1 MRNEGLGSWPARR
14 ARKTPRRVALVHG
27 GLSAARG
34 GPSTDD
40 GGPSTECG
48 GRSANAGGPSTEYGG
63 RSANAGGPSTEYR
76 GRSTSTGDLSTD
88 YRTLHTRVT
97 RLAHALRTRGIR
109 RGDRVAYLGPN
120 HPAYLE
126 TLFAAGTLGAVFV
139 PLNTRLAG
147 PEIAYQLTDS
157 GAKALV
163 HAPSHAA
170 VVAGL
175 PGHTDVRTYIE
186 VGTEY
191 EQVLAAA
198 SEEPIDEPVGL
209 DDTCIIMYTSGTT
222 GRPKGAMLT
231 HGNLIWNAVNVLV
244 DTDLIAD
251 ERALVSAP
259 LFHTAG
265 LNMLTLPV
273 LLKGGTCVLVE
284 SFDPAAT
291 LDLIEQHRITF
302 MFGVPTMFEQVARH
316 PRWADTDLS
325 SLRILTCGGSPVP
338 TPLIAAY
345 QERGLTFLQGY
356 GMTEAAPGTLFLDAE
371 HAVSKAG
378 SAGVPHFFSD
388 VRVVRPD
395 FTPVDVGETGEIVV
409 RGPHVMPGY
418 WGLPEETAASFTDGW
433 FRSGDAARVDE
444 DDYVYIVDRM
454 KDMII
459 SGGENVYP
467 AEIEDLLLA
476 HPDIDEC
483 AVIGVADDKWGEV
496 PRAVVV
502 PREGAALDPDEVLAS
517 LAGRLAKYKIP
528 KSLVVADELPRTASG
543 KLLKSRVRS
552 RYGNNPQA
560 KDAT

>member
-14 ARKTPRRVALVHG
+14 ARKTPQRTALIHG
-27 GLSAARG
+27 DTSL
-34 GPSTDD
+34 T
-40 GGPSTECG
+40 
-48 GRSANAGGPSTEYGG
+48 YG
-63 RSANAGGPSTEYR
+63 ELYE
-76 GRSTSTGDLSTD
+76 
-88 YRTLHTRVT
+88 RTT
-97 RLAHALRTRGIR
+97 RLAHALRAVGVR
-109 RGDRVAYLGPN
+109 RGDRIAYLGPN
-120 HPAYLE
+120 HPSYLE

-147 PEIAYQLTDS
+147 PEIAYQLADS
-157 GAKALV
+157 GARALV
-163 HAPSHAA
+163 YGAGFTAL
-170 VVAGL
+170 VAGL
-175 PGHTDVRTYIE
+175 PGGGTDVRTFVEI
-186 VGTEY
+186 GTEY
-191 EQVLAAA
+191 EALLAGA
-198 SEEPIDEPVGL
+198 ETDPIDQPVAA

-231 HGNLIWNAVNVLV
+231 HGNIIWNAVNVLV
-244 DTDLIAD
+244 DQDVITD

-284 SFDPAAT
+284 SFVPET
-291 LDLIEQHRITF
+291 TFDLIERHRITF
-302 MFGVPTMFEQVARH
+302 MFGVPTMFDQIARH
-316 PRWADTDLS
+316 PRWADADLS
-325 SLRILTCGGSPVP
+325 SLRMLSCGGSPVP
-338 TPLIAAY
+338 TPLIARF

-395 FTPVDVGETGEIVV
+395 MTPVDVDEPGEVVV

-418 WGLPEETAASFTDGW
+418 WGLPEETAAVFADGW

-444 DDYVYIVDRM
+444 DGYVFIVDRI

-459 SGGENVYP
+459 SGGENIYP
-467 AEIEDLLLA
+467 AEIEDQLLA
-476 HPDIDEC
+476 HPDIVEC
-483 AVIGVADDKWGEV
+483 AVIGVPDDKWGEV

-502 PREGAALDPDEVLAS
+502 PREGVSLDADEVLAS

-528 KSLVVADELPRTASG
+528 KSVVIADELPRTASG
-543 KLLKSRVRS
+543 KLLKARVRKAFGTNS
-552 RYGNNPQA
+552 
-560 KDAT
+560 

>member
-14 ARKTPRRVALVHG
+14 ARKTPHRTALIHG
-27 GLSAARG
+27 DTTVSYAELYAR
-34 GPSTDD
+34 T
-40 GGPSTECG
+40 
-48 GRSANAGGPSTEYGG
+48 
-63 RSANAGGPSTEYR
+63 
-76 GRSTSTGDLSTD
+76 
-88 YRTLHTRVT
+88 T
-97 RLAHALRTRGIR
+97 RLAHALRALGLR
-109 RGDRVAYLGPN
+109 RGDRIAYLGPN
-120 HPAYLE
+120 HPSYLE

-139 PLNTRLAG
+139 PLNPRLAG
-147 PEIAYQLTDS
+147 PEIAYQLSDS

-163 HAPSHAA
+163 YAPSLAGL
-170 VVAGL
+170 VAGL
-175 PGHTDVRTYIE
+175 PGNAHVRTFVE
-186 VGTEY
+186 VGSWY
-191 EQVLAAA
+191 EELIGQAA
-198 SEEPIDEPVGL
+198 EEPIDQPVTAE
-209 DDTCIIMYTSGTT
+209 DTCIIMYTSGTT

-231 HGNLIWNAVNVLV
+231 HGNLTWNAVNVLV
-244 DTDLIAD
+244 DHDVTAD

-291 LDLIEQHRITF
+291 LDLIERHRITF
-302 MFGVPTMFEQVARH
+302 MFGVPTMFDQVARH
-316 PRWADTDLS
+316 PRWADADLS

-338 TPLIAAY
+338 TRLIAAY

-356 GMTEAAPGTLFLDAE
+356 GMTEASPGTLFLDAE
-371 HAVSKAG
+371 HAVGKAG

-395 FTPVDVGETGEIVV
+395 FTPVDIGETGEVVV

-418 WGLPEETAASFTDGW
+418 WGLPDETAAVFADGW

-444 DDYVYIVDRM
+444 DGYVFIVDRI

-459 SGGENVYP
+459 SGGENIYP
-467 AEIEDLLLA
+467 AEIEDLLLG
-476 HPDIDEC
+476 HPGIVEC

-502 PREGAALDPDEVLAS
+502 PREGVELDPDEVLAS

-528 KSLVVADELPRTASG
+528 KSVVVVDELPRTASG
-543 KLLKSRVRS
+543 KLLKARVRT
-552 RYGNNPQA
+552 RYGTT
-560 KDAT
+560 DS

>member
-14 ARKTPRRVALVHG
+14 ARKTPHRTALVHG
-27 GLSAARG
+27 DR
-34 GPSTDD
+34 P
-40 GGPSTECG
+40 
-48 GRSANAGGPSTEYGG
+48 
-63 RSANAGGPSTEYR
+63 
-76 GRSTSTGDLSTD
+76 TD
-88 YRTLHTRVT
+88 YRTLHTRTT
-97 RLAHALRTRGIR
+97 RLAHALRAAGVR
-109 RGDRVAYLGPN
+109 RGDRIAYLGPN
-120 HPAYLE
+120 HPAFLE
-126 TLFAAGTLGAVFV
+126 TLFAAGTIGAVFV

-147 PEIAYQLTDS
+147 PELAYQLADS
-157 GAKALV
+157 GTRVLV
-163 HAPSHAA
+163 HAPDRGALPDAPQVHTYVHVGEQYERLLAGAA
-170 VVAGL
+170 
-175 PGHTDVRTYIE
+175 D
-186 VGTEY
+186 
-191 EQVLAAA
+191 
-198 SEEPIDEPVGL
+198 EPIDEPVAP

-231 HGNLIWNAVNVLV
+231 HANLTWNAVNVLV
-244 DTDLIAD
+244 DTDLTAD

-273 LLKGGTCVLVE
+273 LLKGGSCVLVE

-291 LDLIEQHRITF
+291 LDLVERHRITF
-302 MFGVPTMFEQVARH
+302 MFGVPTMFDQVARH
-316 PRWADTDLS
+316 PRWAGADLS

-345 QERGLTFLQGY
+345 QARGLTFLQGY

-371 HAVSKAG
+371 HAVGKAG

-395 FTPVDVGETGEIVV
+395 LTPVGAGETGEVVV
-409 RGPHVMPGY
+409 RGPHVMAGY
-418 WGLPEETAASFTDGW
+418 WGLPEETAACFTDGW

-444 DDYVYIVDRM
+444 DGYVYVVDRI
-454 KDMII
+454 KDLII

-476 HPDIDEC
+476 HPGIAEC
-483 AVIGVADDKWGEV
+483 AVIGVPDDTWGEV

-502 PREGAALDPDEVLAS
+502 PHEGVPLDPDEVLAS

-528 KSLVVADELPRTASG
+528 KSVVITDGLPRTASG
-543 KLLKSRVRS
+543 KLLKSRVRG
-552 RYGNNPQA
+552 RYGNPN
-560 KDAT
+560 T

>member
-14 ARKTPRRVALVHG
+14 ARKTPHRTALIHG
-27 GLSAARG
+27 DTTVSYAELYAR
-34 GPSTDD
+34 T
-40 GGPSTECG
+40 
-48 GRSANAGGPSTEYGG
+48 
-63 RSANAGGPSTEYR
+63 
-76 GRSTSTGDLSTD
+76 
-88 YRTLHTRVT
+88 T
-97 RLAHALRTRGIR
+97 RLAHALRTLGLR
-109 RGDRVAYLGPN
+109 RGDRIAYLGPN
-120 HPAYLE
+120 HPSYLE
-126 TLFAAGTLGAVFV
+126 TLFAAGTLGVVFV
-139 PLNTRLAG
+139 PLNPRLAG
-147 PEIAYQLTDS
+147 PEIAYQLSDS

-163 HAPSHAA
+163 YAPSLAGL
-170 VVAGL
+170 VAGL
-175 PGHTDVRTYIE
+175 PGNAHVRTFVE
-186 VGTEY
+186 VGSWY
-191 EQVLAAA
+191 EELIDQAA
-198 SEEPIDEPVGL
+198 EEPIDQPVTAE
-209 DDTCIIMYTSGTT
+209 DMSIIMYTSGTT

-231 HGNLIWNAVNVLV
+231 HGNLTWNAVNVLV
-244 DTDLIAD
+244 DHDLIAD

-291 LDLIEQHRITF
+291 LDLIERHRITF
-302 MFGVPTMFEQVARH
+302 MFGVPTMFDQVARH
-316 PRWADTDLS
+316 PRWADADLS

-356 GMTEAAPGTLFLDAE
+356 GMTEASPGTLFLDAE
-371 HAVSKAG
+371 HAVGKAG

-395 FTPVDVGETGEIVV
+395 FTPVDSGETGEVVV

-418 WGLPEETAASFTDGW
+418 WGLPDETAAVFADGW

-444 DDYVYIVDRM
+444 DGYVFIVDRI

-459 SGGENVYP
+459 SGGENIYP
-467 AEIEDLLLA
+467 AEIEDLLLG
-476 HPDIDEC
+476 HPGIVEC

-502 PREGAALDPDEVLAS
+502 PREGVELDPDEVLAS
-517 LAGRLAKYKIP
+517 LAGHLAKYKIP
-528 KSLVVADELPRTASG
+528 KSVVVVDELPRTASG
-543 KLLKSRVRS
+543 KLLKTRVRT
-552 RYGNNPQA
+552 RYGTT
-560 KDAT
+560 DS

>member
-14 ARKTPRRVALVHG
+14 ARKTPHRTALIHG
-27 GLSAARG
+27 DTSVDYATLYAR
-34 GPSTDD
+34 T
-40 GGPSTECG
+40 
-48 GRSANAGGPSTEYGG
+48 
-63 RSANAGGPSTEYR
+63 
-76 GRSTSTGDLSTD
+76 
-88 YRTLHTRVT
+88 T
-97 RLAHALRTRGIR
+97 RLAHALRERGVR
-109 RGDRVAYLGPN
+109 RGDRVAHLGPN
-120 HPAYLE
+120 HPSYLE

-147 PEIAYQLTDS
+147 PEIAYQLADS

-163 HAPSHAA
+163 YAPSHAGL
-170 VVAGL
+170 VAGL
-175 PGHTDVRTYIE
+175 PGHTDVRTYLE
-186 VGTEY
+186 TGAAY
-191 EQVLAAA
+191 EEALAAA
-198 SEEPIDEPVGL
+198 SDEPIDTPVTA
-209 DDTCIIMYTSGTT
+209 DDTCLIMYTSGTT

-231 HGNLIWNAVNVLV
+231 HGNITWNALNVLV

-265 LNMLTLPV
+265 LNMMTLPV
-273 LLKGGTCVLVE
+273 LLKGGTCVLVGA
-284 SFDPAAT
+284 FDPAGV
-291 LDLIEQHRITF
+291 LDLIERHRITF
-302 MFGVPTMFEQVARH
+302 MFGVPTMFEQMARH
-316 PRWADTDLS
+316 PRWPAADLS

-395 FTPVDVGETGEIVV
+395 LAPVEVGETGEVVV

-418 WGLPEETAASFTDGW
+418 WGLPEETAASFADGW

-444 DDYVYIVDRM
+444 DGYVFIVDRI

-459 SGGENVYP
+459 SGGENIYP
-467 AEIEDLLLA
+467 AEVEDLLLG
-476 HPDIDEC
+476 HPDIAEC
-483 AVIGVADDKWGEV
+483 AVIGVPDDKWGEV
-496 PRAVVV
+496 ARAVVV

-517 LAGRLAKYKIP
+517 LSGRLAKYKIP
-528 KSLVVADELPRTASG
+528 KSVVLADELPRTASG
-543 KLLKSRVRS
+543 KLLKSQVRN
-552 RYGNNPQA
+552 RYGSR
-560 KDAT
+560 

>member
-14 ARKTPRRVALVHG
+14 ARKTPHRTALVHG
-27 GLSAARG
+27 
-34 GPSTDD
+34 
-40 GGPSTECG
+40 EQ
-48 GRSANAGGPSTEYGG
+48 
-63 RSANAGGPSTEYR
+63 
-76 GRSTSTGDLSTD
+76 STD
-88 YRTLHTRVT
+88 YRTLYSRTT
-97 RLAHALRTRGIR
+97 RLAHALRARGVR
-109 RGDRVAYLGPN
+109 RGDRIAYLGPN
-120 HPAYLE
+120 HPSYLE

-147 PEIAYQLTDS
+147 PEIAYQLADS

-163 HAPSHAA
+163 YGPSHAGL
-170 VVAGL
+170 VAGL
-175 PGHTDVRTYIE
+175 PGNSDVRTYLE
-186 VGTEY
+186 VGAEY
-191 EQVLAAA
+191 EGELAAA
-198 SEEPIDEPVGL
+198 SDEPVDTPVTP

-231 HGNLIWNAVNVLV
+231 HGNLTWNAVNVLV
-244 DTDLIAD
+244 DTDLTAD

-273 LLKGGTCVLVE
+273 LLKGGRCVLVE
-284 SFDPAAT
+284 AFDPEAT
-291 LDLIEQHRITF
+291 FGLIERHRITF
-302 MFGVPTMFEQVARH
+302 MFGVPTMFEQIARH
-316 PRWADTDLS
+316 PRWADADLS

-356 GMTEAAPGTLFLDAE
+356 GMTEASPGTLFLDAE

-388 VRVVRPD
+388 VRVLRPD
-395 FTPVDVGETGEIVV
+395 LTPVEAGETGEVVV

-418 WGLPEETAASFTDGW
+418 WGLPEETAASFADGW

-444 DDYVYIVDRM
+444 DGYVHIVDRI

-459 SGGENVYP
+459 SGGENIYP

-476 HPDIDEC
+476 HPDIVEC
-483 AVIGVADDKWGEV
+483 AVIGVSDDKWGEV

-502 PREGAALDPDEVLAS
+502 PREGVSLDPDEVLAS
-517 LAGRLAKYKIP
+517 LSGRLAKYKIP
-528 KSLVVADELPRTASG
+528 KSVVVADELPRTASG

-552 RYGNNPQA
+552 RFG
-560 KDAT
+560 TES

>member
-14 ARKTPRRVALVHG
+14 ARKTPHRTALIHG
-27 GLSAARG
+27 DTTVSYAELYAR
-34 GPSTDD
+34 T
-40 GGPSTECG
+40 
-48 GRSANAGGPSTEYGG
+48 
-63 RSANAGGPSTEYR
+63 
-76 GRSTSTGDLSTD
+76 
-88 YRTLHTRVT
+88 T
-97 RLAHALRTRGIR
+97 RLAHALRALGLR
-109 RGDRVAYLGPN
+109 RGDRIAYLGPN
-120 HPAYLE
+120 HPSYLE

-139 PLNTRLAG
+139 PLNPRLAG
-147 PEIAYQLTDS
+147 PEIAYQLSDS

-163 HAPSHAA
+163 YAPSLAGL
-170 VVAGL
+170 VAGL
-175 PGHTDVRTYIE
+175 PGNAHVRTFVE
-186 VGTEY
+186 VGSWY
-191 EQVLAAA
+191 EELIDQAA
-198 SEEPIDEPVGL
+198 EEPIDQPVTAE
-209 DDTCIIMYTSGTT
+209 DMCIIMYTSGTT

-231 HGNLIWNAVNVLV
+231 HGNLTWNAVNVLV
-244 DTDLIAD
+244 DHDLIAD

-291 LDLIEQHRITF
+291 LDLIARHRITF
-302 MFGVPTMFEQVARH
+302 MFGVPTMFDQVARH
-316 PRWADTDLS
+316 PRWADADLS

-338 TPLIAAY
+338 TPLITAY

-356 GMTEAAPGTLFLDAE
+356 GMTEASPGTLFLDAE
-371 HAVSKAG
+371 HAVGKAG

-395 FTPVDVGETGEIVV
+395 LTPVDIGETGEVVV

-418 WGLPEETAASFTDGW
+418 WGLPDETAAVIADGW

-444 DDYVYIVDRM
+444 DGYVFIVDRI

-459 SGGENVYP
+459 SGGENIYP
-467 AEIEDLLLA
+467 AEIEDLLLG
-476 HPDIDEC
+476 HPGIVEC

-502 PREGAALDPDEVLAS
+502 PREGVELDPDEVLAS

-528 KSLVVADELPRTASG
+528 KSVVVVDELPRTASG
-543 KLLKSRVRS
+543 KLLKARVRT
-552 RYGNNPQA
+552 RYGTTDSSA
-560 KDAT
+560 RKCT

>member
-14 ARKTPRRVALVHG
+14 ARKTPHRTALIHHG
-27 GLSAARG
+27 TTL
-34 GPSTDD
+34 T
-40 GGPSTECG
+40 
-48 GRSANAGGPSTEYGG
+48 YG
-63 RSANAGGPSTEYR
+63 ALHE
-76 GRSTSTGDLSTD
+76 
-88 YRTLHTRVT
+88 RTT
-97 RLAHALRTRGIR
+97 RLAHALRARGVR

-120 HPAYLE
+120 HPSYLE

-139 PLNTRLAG
+139 PLNIRLAG
-147 PEIAYQLTDS
+147 PEIAYQLDDS
-157 GAKALV
+157 GAKVLV
-163 HAPSHAA
+163 YGPSLAGL
-170 VVAGL
+170 VAGL
-175 PGHTDVRTYIE
+175 PGHSDVRTYVE
-186 VGTEY
+186 VGGEY
-191 EQVLAAA
+191 DQLLASAK
-198 SEEPIDEPVGL
+198 DEPVDEPVSA

-231 HGNLIWNAVNVLV
+231 HANLTWNAVNVLV
-244 DTDLIAD
+244 DQDLIAD

-273 LLKGGTCVLVE
+273 LLKGGTCVLAE
-284 SFDPAAT
+284 AFEPAAT
-291 LDLIEQHRITF
+291 FDLIERHRITF
-302 MFGVPTMFEQVARH
+302 MFGVPTMFDQVARH
-316 PRWADTDLS
+316 PRWADADLS
-325 SLRILTCGGSPVP
+325 SLRMLSCGGSPVP

-356 GMTEAAPGTLFLDAE
+356 GMTEASPGTLFLDAE
-371 HAVSKAG
+371 HAVAKAG

-395 FTPVDVGETGEIVV
+395 LAPADVGETGEVVV

-418 WGLPEETAASFTDGW
+418 WGLPEETAAVFSDGW

-444 DDYVYIVDRM
+444 DGYVTIVDRI

-459 SGGENVYP
+459 SGGENIYP
-467 AEIEDLLLA
+467 AEIEDQLLT
-476 HPDIDEC
+476 HPDIVEC
-483 AVIGVADDKWGEV
+483 AVIGVPDEKWGET

-502 PREGAALDPDEVLAS
+502 PRSGAELDPAEVIAS

-528 KSLVVADELPRTASG
+528 KSVVLADELPRTASG

-552 RYGNNPQA
+552 RYGTDLRAHPGTETGTEA
-560 KDAT
+560 GTAPGTHSGTDYP

>member
-14 ARKTPRRVALVHG
+14 ARKTPHRTALVYGGSSTVGGGSSADHG
-27 GLSAARG
+27 GS
-34 GPSTDD
+34 STD
-40 GGPSTECG
+40 
-48 GRSANAGGPSTEYGG
+48 AGGS
-63 RSANAGGPSTEYR
+63 
-76 GRSTSTGDLSTD
+76 STD
-88 YRTLHTRVT
+88 YGTLHTRTT
-97 RLAHALRTRGIR
+97 RLAHALRARGVR
-109 RGDRVAYLGPN
+109 RGDRIAYLGPN
-120 HPAYLE
+120 HPSYLE
-126 TLFAAGTLGAVFV
+126 TLFAAGILGAVFV
-139 PLNTRLAG
+139 PLNTRLVG
-147 PEIAYQLTDS
+147 PEIAHQLTDS
-157 GAKALV
+157 GAKILV
-163 HAPSHAA
+163 YGPTHAGL
-170 VVAGL
+170 VAGL
-175 PGHTDVRTYIE
+175 PGSTDVRTYLE
-186 VGTEY
+186 VGPEY
-191 EQVLAAA
+191 EELLAAA
-198 SEEPIDEPVGL
+198 SDEPIDEPVTA

-231 HGNLIWNAVNVLV
+231 HGNLAWNAINVLV

-284 SFDPAAT
+284 AFDPAAT
-291 LDLIEQHRITF
+291 FDLIEQHRITF
-302 MFGVPTMFEQVARH
+302 MFGVPTMFDQLARH
-316 PRWADTDLS
+316 PRWADADLS
-325 SLRILTCGGSPVP
+325 SLRILTCGGSPVAS
-338 TPLIAAY
+338 PLIAAY

-388 VRVVRPD
+388 VRVARPD
-395 FTPVDVGETGEIVV
+395 LTPADIGETGEVVV

-418 WGLPEETAASFTDGW
+418 WGLPEETAAVFADGW
-433 FRSGDAARVDE
+433 FRSGDAARTDE
-444 DDYVYIVDRM
+444 DGYVYIVDRM

-459 SGGENVYP
+459 SGGENIYP

-476 HPDIDEC
+476 HPDIVEC

-502 PREGAALDPDEVLAS
+502 PREGASPDPDEVLAS

-528 KSLVVADELPRTASG
+528 KSMVVADELPRTASG
-543 KLLKSRVRS
+543 KLLKSRVRK
-552 RYGNNPQA
+552 RFGDQ
-560 KDAT
+560 

>member
-14 ARKTPRRVALVHG
+14 ARKTPHRTALIHG
-27 GLSAARG
+27 DTTRTYAGLY
-34 GPSTDD
+34 D
-40 GGPSTECG
+40 
-48 GRSANAGGPSTEYGG
+48 
-63 RSANAGGPSTEYR
+63 
-76 GRSTSTGDLSTD
+76 
-88 YRTLHTRVT
+88 RTT
-97 RLAHALRTRGIR
+97 RLAHALRERGVR
-109 RGDRVAYLGPN
+109 RGDRIAYLGPN
-120 HPAYLE
+120 HPSYLE

-147 PEIAYQLTDS
+147 PEIAYQLADS

-163 HAPSHAA
+163 YGPSHAGL
-170 VVAGL
+170 VAGL
-175 PGHTDVRTYIE
+175 PGSTDVRTYVE
-186 VGTEY
+186 VGAEY
-191 EQVLAAA
+191 EEALASA
-198 SEEPIDEPVGL
+198 SREPIDTPVAP

-231 HGNLIWNAVNVLV
+231 HGNLTWNAINVLI
-244 DTDLIAD
+244 DHDLVAD

-284 SFDPAAT
+284 AFDPDAT
-291 LDLIEQHRITF
+291 FDLIERHRITF
-302 MFGVPTMFEQVARH
+302 MFGVPTMFDQVARH
-316 PRWADTDLS
+316 PRWPDADLS

-345 QERGLTFLQGY
+345 QRRGLTFLQGY

-371 HAVSKAG
+371 HAVGKAG

-395 FTPVDVGETGEIVV
+395 LAPVDVGEVGEVVV

-418 WGLPEETAASFTDGW
+418 WGLPEETAASFADGW
-433 FRSGDAARVDE
+433 FRSGDAAQIDE
-444 DDYVYIVDRM
+444 DGYVYIVDRI

-459 SGGENVYP
+459 SGGENIYP
-467 AEIEDLLLA
+467 AEIEDQLLA
-476 HPDIDEC
+476 HPDIVEC
-483 AVIGVADDKWGEV
+483 AVIGVPDDKWGEV

-528 KSLVVADELPRTASG
+528 KSVVVADELPRTASG
-543 KLLKSRVRS
+543 KLLKSRVRK
-552 RYGNNPQA
+552 RYGTDSQ
-560 KDAT
+560 

>member
-14 ARKTPRRVALVHG
+14 ARKTPHRTALIHG
-27 GLSAARG
+27 DTTFTYAA
-34 GPSTDD
+34 
-40 GGPSTECG
+40 
-48 GRSANAGGPSTEYGG
+48 
-63 RSANAGGPSTEYR
+63 
-76 GRSTSTGDLSTD
+76 
-88 YRTLHTRVT
+88 LHTRVT
-97 RLAHALRTRGIR
+97 RLAHALRARGIR

-120 HPAYLE
+120 HPSYLE
-126 TLFAAGTLGAVFV
+126 TLFAAGSLGAVFV

-147 PEIAYQLTDS
+147 PEIGYQLSDS
-157 GAKALV
+157 GARALV
-163 HAPSHAA
+163 YGPSHAGL
-170 VVAGL
+170 VAGL
-175 PGHTDVRTYIE
+175 PGSTDVRTYVE
-186 VGTEY
+186 VGAEY
-191 EQVLAAA
+191 ERLLAESAQ
-198 SEEPIDEPVGL
+198 EPIDEPVTA

-231 HGNLIWNAVNVLV
+231 HGNLTWNAINVLV

-284 SFDPAAT
+284 AFEPNAT
-291 LDLIEQHRITF
+291 FDLIEQHRITF

-316 PRWADTDLS
+316 PRWADADLS
-325 SLRILTCGGSPVP
+325 SLRILTCGGSPVSS
-338 TPLIAAY
+338 PLIAAY

-356 GMTEAAPGTLFLDAE
+356 GMTEASPGTLFLDAE
-371 HAVSKAG
+371 HAIGKAG

-395 FTPVDVGETGEIVV
+395 LAPVDVGETGEVV
-409 RGPHVMPGY
+409 LRGPHVMPGY
-418 WGLPEETAASFTDGW
+418 WGLPEETAASFADGW

-444 DDYVYIVDRM
+444 DGYVFIVDRI

-459 SGGENVYP
+459 SGGENIYP
-467 AEIEDLLLA
+467 AEIEDLLLG
-476 HPDIDEC
+476 HPDIAEC
-483 AVIGVADDKWGEV
+483 AVIGVPDDKWGEV

-502 PREGAALDPDEVLAS
+502 PREGSAPDPDEVLAS

-528 KSLVVADELPRTASG
+528 KSVVIADGLPRTASG
-543 KLLKSRVRS
+543 KLLKSRVRKRFGS
-552 RYGNNPQA
+552 NS
-560 KDAT
+560 

>member
-14 ARKTPRRVALVHG
+14 ARKTPHRTALIHG
-27 GLSAARG
+27 G
-34 GPSTDD
+34 
-40 GGPSTECG
+40 
-48 GRSANAGGPSTEYGG
+48 
-63 RSANAGGPSTEYR
+63 
-76 GRSTSTGDLSTD
+76 TSLTYAQLYD
-88 YRTLHTRVT
+88 RTT
-97 RLAHALRTRGIR
+97 RLAHALRARGVR
-109 RGDRVAYLGPN
+109 RGDRIAYLGPN
-120 HPAYLE
+120 HPSYLE

-147 PEIAYQLTDS
+147 PEIAFQLADS

-163 HAPSHAA
+163 YGPSHAGL
-170 VVAGL
+170 VAGL
-175 PGHTDVRTYIE
+175 PGDTDVRAYVE
-186 VGTEY
+186 VGAEY
-191 EQVLAAA
+191 EKAVTAAPG
-198 SEEPIDEPVGL
+198 EPIDEPVTP

-231 HGNLIWNAVNVLV
+231 HGNLTWNAVNVLV
-244 DTDLIAD
+244 DHDLIAD

-284 SFDPAAT
+284 AFDPNAT
-291 LDLIEQHRITF
+291 FDLIEQHRITF

-316 PRWADTDLS
+316 PRWHEADLS
-325 SLRILTCGGSPVP
+325 SLRILTCGGSPVS
-338 TPLIAAY
+338 TPLIVAY

-356 GMTEAAPGTLFLDAE
+356 GMTEASPGTLFLDAE

-395 FTPVDVGETGEIVV
+395 LTPVDVGETGEIIV
-409 RGPHVMPGY
+409 RGPNVMPGY
-418 WGLPEETAASFTDGW
+418 WGLPEETAASFADGW
-433 FRSGDAARVDE
+433 FRSGDAARIDE
-444 DDYVYIVDRM
+444 DGYVHIVDRI

-459 SGGENVYP
+459 SGGENIYP
-467 AEIEDLLLA
+467 AEIEDQLLA
-476 HPDIDEC
+476 HPDIVEC
-483 AVIGVADDKWGEV
+483 AVIGVPDEKWGEV

-502 PREGAALDPDEVLAS
+502 PREGASLDPDEVLAS

-528 KSLVVADELPRTASG
+528 KSVVLADELPRTASG
-543 KLLKSRVRS
+543 KLLKSRVRN
-552 RYGNNPQA
+552 RYGNR
-560 KDAT
+560 

>member
-14 ARKTPRRVALVHG
+14 ARKTPHRTALIHG
-27 GLSAARG
+27 GQ
-34 GPSTDD
+34 
-40 GGPSTECG
+40 
-48 GRSANAGGPSTEYGG
+48 
-63 RSANAGGPSTEYR
+63 
-76 GRSTSTGDLSTD
+76 STD

-97 RLAHALRTRGIR
+97 RLAHALRARGVR
-109 RGDRVAYLGPN
+109 RGDRIAHLGPN

-147 PEIAYQLTDS
+147 PEIAYQLADS

-163 HAPSHAA
+163 YGPAHAGL
-170 VVAGL
+170 VAGL
-175 PGHTDVRTYIE
+175 PGETDVRTYLEI
-186 VGTEY
+186 GDAY
-191 EQVLAAA
+191 EQALAAA
-198 SEEPIDEPVGL
+198 PEEPIDEPVGP
-209 DDTCIIMYTSGTT
+209 DDTCLIMYTSGTT

-231 HGNLIWNAVNVLV
+231 HGNITWNAVNVLV
-244 DTDLIAD
+244 DHDLIAD

-273 LLKGGTCVLVE
+273 LLKGGACVLAE
-284 SFDPAAT
+284 AFDPGTT
-291 LDLIEQHRITF
+291 LDLIERHRITF
-302 MFGVPTMFEQVARH
+302 MFGVPTMFDRIARH
-316 PRWADTDLS
+316 PRWADADLS

-345 QERGLTFLQGY
+345 QQRGLTFLQGY

-371 HAVSKAG
+371 HAVDKAG

-395 FTPVDVGETGEIVV
+395 LTPVDVGETGEVVV

-418 WGLPEETAASFTDGW
+418 WGLPEETEGAFADGW

-444 DDYVYIVDRM
+444 DGYVYIVDRI

-476 HPDIDEC
+476 HPGIAEC

-502 PREGAALDPDEVLAS
+502 PADGADLDPDEVLATLS
-517 LAGRLAKYKIP
+517 GRLAKYKIP
-528 KSLVVADELPRTASG
+528 KSVVVADELPRTASG
-543 KLLKSRVRS
+543 KLLKSRVRH
-552 RYGNNPQA
+552 RYGAP
-560 KDAT
+560 TP

>member
-14 ARKTPRRVALVHG
+14 ARKTPHRTALVH
-27 GLSAARG
+27 A
-34 GPSTDD
+34 
-40 GGPSTECG
+40 
-48 GRSANAGGPSTEYGG
+48 GRP
-63 RSANAGGPSTEYR
+63 
-76 GRSTSTGDLSTD
+76 TD
-88 YRTLHTRVT
+88 YRTLHARTT
-97 RLAHALRTRGIR
+97 RLAHVLRERGVR
-109 RGDRVAYLGPN
+109 RGDRIAYLGPN
-120 HPAYLE
+120 HPAHLE

-147 PEIAYQLTDS
+147 PEIAYQLADS

-163 HAPSHAA
+163 HAPSHSGL
-170 VVAGL
+170 VAGL
-175 PGHTDVRTYIE
+175 PGHTDVRTYVE
-186 VGTEY
+186 VGAEY
-191 EQVLAAA
+191 EEALGAA
-198 SEEPIDEPVGL
+198 SGEPIDTPVAP

-231 HGNLIWNAVNVLV
+231 HANLTWNAVNVLV
-244 DTDLIAD
+244 DTDLVAD

-273 LLKGGTCVLVE
+273 LLKGGCCFLVE
-284 SFDPAAT
+284 AFDPADT
-291 LDLIEQHRITF
+291 LDLIERHRITF

-316 PRWADTDLS
+316 PRWPGADLS

-345 QERGLTFLQGY
+345 QARGLTFLQGY
-356 GMTEAAPGTLFLDAE
+356 GMTEASPGTLFLDAE

-388 VRVVRPD
+388 VRVLRPD
-395 FTPVDVGETGEIVV
+395 LTPADVDETGEVVV

-418 WGLPEETAASFTDGW
+418 WGLPEETAASFVDGW

-444 DDYVYIVDRM
+444 DGYVHIVDRI

-459 SGGENVYP
+459 SGGENIYP
-467 AEIEDLLLA
+467 AEIEDLLLT
-476 HPDIDEC
+476 HPDIAEC
-483 AVIGVADDKWGEV
+483 AVIGVADDRWGEV

-502 PREGAALDPDEVLAS
+502 PREGASLDPDAVLAS

-528 KSLVVADELPRTASG
+528 KSVVVADSLPRTASG

-552 RYGNNPQA
+552 RYGA
-560 KDAT
+560 GS

>member
-14 ARKTPRRVALVHG
+14 ARKTPHRTALIHRDTAITYAD
-27 GLSAARG
+27 LYAR
-34 GPSTDD
+34 T
-40 GGPSTECG
+40 
-48 GRSANAGGPSTEYGG
+48 
-63 RSANAGGPSTEYR
+63 
-76 GRSTSTGDLSTD
+76 
-88 YRTLHTRVT
+88 T
-97 RLAHALRTRGIR
+97 RLAHALRARGVR
-109 RGDRVAYLGPN
+109 RGDRIAYLGPN
-120 HPAYLE
+120 HPSYLE

-147 PEIAYQLTDS
+147 PEIAYQLSDS

-163 HAPSHAA
+163 YGPSHAGL
-170 VVAGL
+170 VAGL
-175 PGHTDVRTYIE
+175 PGSTDVRTYLE
-186 VGTEY
+186 VGAEY
-191 EQVLAAA
+191 EEEVAGAPD
-198 SEEPIDEPVGL
+198 EPIDEPVTT

-231 HGNLIWNAVNVLV
+231 HGNLIWNAFNVLI
-244 DTDLIAD
+244 DHDLIAD

-284 SFDPAAT
+284 AFDPET
-291 LDLIEQHRITF
+291 TFDLIDRHRITF
-302 MFGVPTMFEQVARH
+302 MFGVPTMFDQVARH
-316 PRWADTDLS
+316 ERWAAADLS

-338 TPLIAAY
+338 TPLIAKY

-371 HAVSKAG
+371 HAVTKAG

-395 FTPVDVGETGEIVV
+395 MSPADVGETGEVIV

-418 WGLPEETAASFTDGW
+418 WGLPEETAASFADGW
-433 FRSGDAARVDE
+433 FRSGDAARIDE
-444 DDYVYIVDRM
+444 DGYVFIVDRI

-459 SGGENVYP
+459 SGGENIYP
-467 AEIEDLLLA
+467 AEIEDQLLA
-476 HPDIDEC
+476 HPDIVEC
-483 AVIGVADDKWGEV
+483 AVIGVPDDKWGEV

-528 KSLVVADELPRTASG
+528 KSVVVADELPRTASG
-543 KLLKSRVRS
+543 KLLKSRVRK
-552 RYGNNPQA
+552 RYGT
-560 KDAT
+560 DS

>member
-14 ARKTPRRVALVHG
+14 ARKTPHRTALIHG
-27 GLSAARG
+27 DTTFTYAA
-34 GPSTDD
+34 
-40 GGPSTECG
+40 
-48 GRSANAGGPSTEYGG
+48 
-63 RSANAGGPSTEYR
+63 
-76 GRSTSTGDLSTD
+76 
-88 YRTLHTRVT
+88 LHTRVT
-97 RLAHALRTRGIR
+97 RLAHALRARGIR

-120 HPAYLE
+120 HPSYLE

-147 PEIAYQLTDS
+147 PEIGYQLSDS
-157 GAKALV
+157 GARALV
-163 HAPSHAA
+163 YGPSHAGL
-170 VVAGL
+170 VAGL
-175 PGHTDVRTYIE
+175 PGSTDVRTYVE
-186 VGTEY
+186 VGAEY
-191 EQVLAAA
+191 EQLLAESPA
-198 SEEPIDEPVGL
+198 EPIDEPVTP

-231 HGNLIWNAVNVLV
+231 HGNLTWNAINVLV
-244 DTDLIAD
+244 DTDLITD

-284 SFDPAAT
+284 AFEPNAT
-291 LDLIEQHRITF
+291 FDLIEQHRITF

-316 PRWADTDLS
+316 PRWADADLS
-325 SLRILTCGGSPVP
+325 SLRILTCGGSPVS

-356 GMTEAAPGTLFLDAE
+356 GMTEASPGTLFLDAE
-371 HAVSKAG
+371 HAISKAG

-395 FTPVDVGETGEIVV
+395 LAPVDIDETGEVV
-409 RGPHVMPGY
+409 LRGPHVMPGY
-418 WGLPEETAASFTDGW
+418 WGLPEESAASFADGW
-433 FRSGDAARVDE
+433 FRSGDAARIDE
-444 DDYVYIVDRM
+444 DGYVFIVDRI

-459 SGGENVYP
+459 SGGENIYP
-467 AEIEDLLLA
+467 AEIEDLLLG
-476 HPDIDEC
+476 HPDIAEC
-483 AVIGVADDKWGEV
+483 AVIGVPDDKWGEV

-502 PREGAALDPDEVLAS
+502 PREGATPDPDEVLAS

-528 KSLVVADELPRTASG
+528 KSVVIADGLPRTASG
-543 KLLKSRVRS
+543 KLLKSRVRKRFGS
-552 RYGNNPQA
+552 NS
-560 KDAT
+560 